1 MRVVVGLVGGGVV
14 CLFVCFVFL
23 GGEGSPSF
31 CEKAARLRGINTS
44 NKTLVVD
51 EVVVGSKA

>member
-1 MRVVVGLVGGGVV
+1 MGLVGGGLFV
-14 CLFVCFVFL
+14 LFVCFVFL